1 MGNYMWHA
9 KKEQELKLVTIGYDE
24 DNDNDGFKEC
34 GLHYSKCYITGTLNM
49 KRKTFE
55 EGIRGHCL
63 LLPLECGQDG
73 FNQGYGIIFDD
84 WDEIGERGEKELP
97 ELCRLIFGTKG

>member
-1 MGNYMWHA
+1 MR
-9 KKEQELKLVTIGYDE
+9 KKKAGELKLVTIGYDE
-24 DNDNDGFKEC
+24 GINDDGFKEC
-34 GLHYSKCYITGTLNM
+34 GLHYSKCRITGTLNM

-84 WDEIGERGEKELP
+84 WDEIGENGGKELP